1 MTTQEQTDSP
11 TSADEG
17 GTHHSAV
24 QLTGRVSSE
33 PEARVLPSGDEIC
46 SVRVV
51 VRRPVLEATGTAEKS
66 RSRRPSSDWF
76 VCTAWGARERRTL
89 SGWGIGDEIELEG
102 VLRRRHYRTPGGASS
117 LVEIEVTGA
126 RRRRA

>member
-1 MTTQEQTDSP
+1 MTTQEQSDGPTPTDGL
-11 TSADEG
+11 A
-17 GTHHSAV
+17 HHSAV
-24 QLTGRVSSE
+24 RLTGRVSSD
-33 PEARVLPSGDEIC
+33 PEVRVLPSGDQIC

-51 VRRPVLEATGTAEKS
+51 VRRPTGETPAQEGES
-66 RSRRPSSDWF
+66 RPRRPTSDWF

-89 SGWGIGDEIELEG
+89 SGWRAGDEIELEG

-126 RRRRA
+126 RRRRP